1 MNQRHD
7 PAIVTAAL
15 AAVEAALAR
24 ATALA
29 PESQQALRQ
38 MGETLIA
45 IEFTAPEVEVF
56 VHIDPNGQIKLAS
69 YSEAKAA
76 VRVRGTL
83 ESFLGLATAED
94 PAATLINSDIEV
106 IGNTAP
112 LLELQAIVTRMDID
126 WEAPLVSALGDVV
139 GHQLAES
146 LRGLFSWGEQA
157 VSRLR
162 RQLSEFILEEGRLSP
177 PAAELEA
184 FYDGVQSLSLRVD
197 RLESRAKRLLAR
209 VEALTP

>member
-1 MNQRHD
+1 MIQQHD

-15 AAVEAALAR
+15 AGIEAALTR
-24 ATALA
+24 AIALA
-29 PESQQALRQ
+29 PEAQQALRS

-45 IEFTAPEVEVF
+45 IEFTAPAVEVF
-56 VHIDPNGQIKLAS
+56 VHIHNDGQLSLAS
-69 YSEAKAA
+69 YSEAKPA

-83 ESFLGLATAED
+83 ESFLGLATADD

-112 LLELQAIVTRMDID
+112 LLELQAIVTKMDVD
-126 WEAPLVSALGDVV
+126 WEAPLVTALGDVA
-139 GHQLAES
+139 GHQLAQS

-157 VSRLR
+157 MSRLR

-177 PAAELEA
+177 PAAELEW
-184 FYDGVQSLSLRVD
+184 FFGEVQSLSLRVD
-197 RLESRAKRLLAR
+197 RLESRARRLLAR
-209 VEALTP
+209 VEALSS

>member
-15 AAVEAALAR
+15 SAVEAALAR
-24 ATALA
+24 GIALA
-29 PESQQALRQ
+29 PESRQALRAL
-38 MGETLIA
+38 GETLIA
-45 IEFTAPEVEVF
+45 IEFTTPEVEVF
-56 VHIDPNGQIKLAS
+56 VRIETDGQISLAS
-69 YSEAKAA
+69 YSEAKPV

-83 ESFLGLATAED
+83 ESFVGLATADD
-94 PAATLINSDIEV
+94 PAASLINSDIEV

-126 WEAPLVSALGDVV
+126 WEAPLVNALGDVV
-139 GHQLAES
+139 GHQVAES

-157 VSRLR
+157 ATRLR

-177 PAAELEA
+177 PAAELEV
-184 FYDGVQSLSLRVD
+184 FYEDVQSLLLRVD
-197 RLESRAKRLLAR
+197 RLESRSKRLLAR
-209 VEALTP
+209 VEALTS

>member
-1 MNQRHD
+1 MTQQHD

-15 AAVEAALAR
+15 AGVEAALAR

-29 PESQQALRQ
+29 PEAQQALRR

-45 IEFTAPEVEVF
+45 IEFTSPAVEVF
-56 VHIDPNGQIKLAS
+56 VHIHNDGHVSLAS
-69 YSEAKAA
+69 YNEAKPA

-83 ESFLGLATAED
+83 ESFLGLATADD

-112 LLELQAIVTRMDID
+112 LLELQSIVTKMDVD
-126 WEAPLVSALGDVV
+126 WEAPLVTALGDVA

-157 VSRLR
+157 MSRLR

-177 PAAELEA
+177 PAAELEW
-184 FYDGVQSLSLRVD
+184 FYGEVQSLSLRVD
-197 RLESRAKRLLAR
+197 RLESRARRLLAR
-209 VEALTP
+209 IEALSS